1 MSIFNRMSV
10 DPGCVVLEYR
20 GGSLSRVLQTGS
32 YSPRSDAQYR
42 VVDLRER
49 LVPVAL
55 QEVLTSDAMSV
66 RVSMTLRMVVT
77 DAVAFTERA
86 VDPIASV
93 YLATQIALRAATAS
107 VSADDLIRRGDA
119 LDTGAIRSAAWAAGT
134 EVGLQVRDVVVK
146 DIVVPA
152 EVRGAALEVITAK
165 SRGLAKLE
173 AARAETAALRSL
185 ANAGRLLDAHPAL
198 AQLRLIQAVPY
209 GSRVVLSVDGA
220 DVPAAAE

>member
-20 GGSLSRVLQTGS
+20 RGSLSRVLQTGS
-32 YSPRSDAQYR
+32 YSPRSGAQYR

-119 LDTGAIRSAAWAAGT
+119 LDTGAIRSAASAAGSRSPAPAAAGT
-134 EVGLQVRDVVVK
+134 
-146 DIVVPA
+146 
-152 EVRGAALEVITAK
+152 
-165 SRGLAKLE
+165 
-173 AARAETAALRSL
+173 
-185 ANAGRLLDAHPAL
+185 AG
-198 AQLRLIQAVPY
+198 
-209 GSRVVLSVDGA
+209 
-220 DVPAAAE
+220 